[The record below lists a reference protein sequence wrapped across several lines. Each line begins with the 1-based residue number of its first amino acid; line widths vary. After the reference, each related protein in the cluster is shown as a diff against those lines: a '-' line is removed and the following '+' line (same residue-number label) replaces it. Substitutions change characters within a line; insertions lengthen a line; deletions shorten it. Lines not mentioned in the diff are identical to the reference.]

1 VVALC
6 PLTEA
11 NLGDGICPATA
22 YRRAGGRFGIGTDSN
37 IRIDAAGELC
47 ALEYSQRIDERRR
60 NRLGDPGQ
68 STGRALVDAVLAGGR
83 QASGRSV
90 GAIAIGNRADFLV
103 LDDAHPS
110 LDCRE
115 RDAVLDGWIFA
126 AAGSPIRDVWISG
139 VHVVRDGRHMAREA
153 AVTGF
158 KAAMRRVLA

>member
-1 VVALC
+1 M
-6 PLTEA
+6 
-11 NLGDGICPATA
+11 
-22 YRRAGGRFGIGTDSN
+22 
-37 IRIDAAGELC
+37 
-47 ALEYSQRIDERRR
+47 EYSQHIDERRR

-115 RDAVLDGWIFA
+115 GDAVLDGWIFA

-139 VHVVRDGRHMAREA
+139 VHVVREGRHMAREA

-158 KAAMRRVLA
+158 KAAMLACSRDADRKRRFSTADGIAQSLRRTSRSDN